1 MSNAF
6 NVSSLVSK
14 QIVQSLHARGKL
26 INTVDKSKA
35 ADFTQKKYTPGTTVT
50 IDIEHQPNVVSGRV
64 ANVQDVVNRTSSV
77 TIGQYNSAESFTSIE
92 RGYSMDNE
100 KDVRRYADK
109 MALRLIRE
117 MEVTGFDFMYKQI
130 GNNVGTPG
138 VDAGSLRT
146 WAEGRAKL
154 TDALAPDRHYYAA
167 VNPMGMVA
175 LTDSLKGATNPGKQ
189 ISNQYLSGK
198 MKEAAG
204 LMFYESQSVG
214 RQTAGTTTDFAGAVQ
229 TTSVSGATTL
239 AVNSLGTGTITAGT
253 KFTVASVFAVD
264 PETKETLSYLKEF
277 SVTADATI
285 AGNAATLSISPTI
298 YGSDSPH
305 QNVSD
310 FPTASDVV
318 TITNSGSAST
328 VDAQNII
335 YDKDAFTLV
344 SVPLPAARGGYHSF
358 ANYEG
363 IQIRVGVGSWDAT
376 NDDQILRVDAVW
388 GWGKQRED
396 HACVVW
402 GD

>member
-1 MSNAF
+1 MANTF

-26 INTVDKSKA
+26 CNTVNKSYSK
-35 ADFTQKKYTPGTTVT
+35 DFTQKKYTPGTT
-50 IDIEHQPNVVSGRV
+50 ISMDIAHQPSVTSGRV

-77 TIGQYNSAESFTSIE
+77 TINQWNSAESFTSIE
-92 RGYSMDNE
+92 KGYSMDNE
-100 KDVRRYADK
+100 KDVRRYADD
-109 MALRLIRE
+109 MAKRLIRQIE
-117 MEVTGFDFMYKQI
+117 LDGFTTMMQQT

-138 VDAGSLRT
+138 VDAGALRT
-146 WAEGRAKL
+146 WAEGRARI
-154 TDALAPDRHYYAA
+154 TDALGPDRNYYAA

-198 MKEAAG
+198 MKMAAG
-204 LMFYESQSVG
+204 LNFYESQSIA

-229 TTSVSGATTL
+229 TTSVSGASTL
-239 AVNSLGTGTITAGT
+239 VVNALGTGTITAGT

-264 PETKETLSYLKEF
+264 PESKTNLSYLKEF
-277 SVTADATI
+277 TVTADATI
-285 AGNAATLSISPTI
+285 AGNAATLSISPSI

-335 YDKDAFTLV
+335 YDKDAYTLV
-344 SVPLPAARGGYHSF
+344 SVPLPPARGGVHSF

-363 IQIRVGVGSWDAT
+363 VQIRVGSGSWDAV
-376 NDDQILRVDAVW
+376 NDDQILRVDVAY
-388 GWGKQRED
+388 GWAKLRED